1 MKPKIVQVTAIGLS
15 QVKLLSKLN
24 RTLVEQGYEVHAVC
38 TEDEYTGQ
46 LKEEGII
53 FHPIKI
59 DRSINPRRNMASL
72 SSMIQLFNE
81 IKPDVVHVHTPVAA
95 ALGRIAAKIA
105 GVPNVIYTAHG
116 FYFHEGM
123 NKATYRLFFSIEKYI
138 GRMFTDYIFTQSKED
153 YELSVKSDF
162 LKTNNYLHISN
173 GIDLNNQ
180 FNIDRIDNEEIEKL
194 KEELKIQDDTIV
206 FSFLGRLVR
215 EKGIAELLNAFS
227 VLQKEYSNI
236 KLLCMGSLLDSERDS
251 SIGEE
256 IERFENND
264 DIVFLGQ
271 VENPEYYYALSD
283 VYILPS
289 YREGMPRSII
299 EAMAMNNAIIATD
312 IRGSREEVSQ
322 GENGLLVKVKSV
334 TDLVQAMRTLIVKP
348 ETIKEMK
355 KHGRNKAL
363 NEYDEEEV
371 VNKQLKVFNKLLSR

>member
-1 MKPKIVQVTAIGLS
+1 VTAIGLS

-38 TEDEYTGQ
+38 TEDEYTDQ
-46 LKEEGII
+46 LKAEGII

-59 DRSINPRRNMASL
+59 DRSINLKGNLASL
-72 SSMIQLFNE
+72 SSMIRLFKE
-81 IKPDVVHVHTPVAA
+81 IKPDIVHVHTPVAA
-95 ALGRIAAKIA
+95 VLGRIAAKIA
-105 GVPNVIYTAHG
+105 RVPNVVYTAHG

-123 NKATYRLFFSIEKYI
+123 NKPTYRLFFSIEKYI

-180 FNIDRIDNEEIEKL
+180 FNIDRIGNEEIEKL
-194 KEELKIQDDTIV
+194 KEELKIKEDTIV

-215 EKGIAELLNAFS
+215 EKGIVELLNAFS

-236 KLLCMGSLLDSERDS
+236 KLLCMGSLPDSERDS

-312 IRGSREEVSQ
+312 IRGSREEVLQ

-334 TDLVQAMRTLIVKP
+334 TDLVQAMRTLIGKP
-348 ETIKEMK
+348 ETIKQMK
-355 KHGRNKAL
+355 KTGRNKAL
-363 NEYDEEEV
+363 KEYDEEEV